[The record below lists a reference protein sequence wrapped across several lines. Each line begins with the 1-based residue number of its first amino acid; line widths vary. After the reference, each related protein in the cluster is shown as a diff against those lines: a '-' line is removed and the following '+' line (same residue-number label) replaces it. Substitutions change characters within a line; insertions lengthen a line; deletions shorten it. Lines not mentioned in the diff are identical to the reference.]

1 MARGY
6 NRVSWLTFD
15 DDDDVPY
22 GEYAD
27 HEVRSRPNP
36 KANKPRTKRRP
47 DHADAV
53 TGMVTAVDRGRYT
66 ALVPASGT
74 ESERIV
80 VAARARELRKTAIVI
95 GDRVQL
101 VGDVSGDEGSLA
113 RIVGL
118 EERKTLLRRSADD
131 SDQVERIMVANADQM
146 LIVVAA
152 ANPEPRVRLVDR
164 YLVAAFDAGI
174 RPIICI
180 TKTDLE
186 DPEPFLENFAA
197 LEVPVFRSAPGA
209 WEDDS
214 PAGVLSQIREVLAG
228 STTVFVGHSGVGKS
242 TLINALVPAAARA
255 VGHVNEVTG
264 RGRHTS
270 SSSVALRAETPSAT
284 ASDSGWVIDTPGVR
298 SFGLGHVTN
307 DGILR
312 GFTDL
317 VPLLDLCPRG
327 CTHTAD
333 APDCELDTAMSDGR
347 LGLMGANRVESLRRL
362 LS

>member
-1 MARGY
+1 M
-6 NRVSWLTFD
+6 SWFTVD
-15 DDDDVPY
+15 DEDDDVPY

-27 HEVRSRPNP
+27 HEVRQRPNP
-36 KANKPRTKRRP
+36 KANRPRTKRRP
-47 DHADAV
+47 EHADAV
-53 TGMVTAVDRGRYT
+53 IGMVTAVDRGRYT
-66 ALVPASGT
+66 ALVSADGRDL
-74 ESERIV
+74 ERTV
-80 VAARARELRKTAIVI
+80 LAARARELRKTAIVI

-118 EERKTLLRRSADD
+118 EERTTLLRRSADD
-131 SDQVERIMVANADQM
+131 SDRVERVMVANAEQM

-164 YLVAAFDAGI
+164 YLVAAYDAGI
-174 RPIICI
+174 QPLLCI
-180 TKTDLE
+180 TKTDLA

-209 WEDDS
+209 WPLEE
-214 PAGVLSQIREVLAG
+214 IRGSLAG
-228 STTVFVGHSGVGKS
+228 KTTVFVGHSGVGKS
-242 TLINALVPAAARA
+242 TLINALVPEADRA

-270 SSSVALRAETPSAT
+270 SSSVALRVATPGAGRHE
-284 ASDSGWVIDTPGVR
+284 SGWVIDTPGVR
-298 SFGLGHVTN
+298 SFGLGHVTS

-317 VPLLDLCPRG
+317 VPYLDECPRG

-333 APDCELDTAMSDGR
+333 APDCELDAAIEDGR
-347 LGLMGANRVESLRRL
+347 LSDAGARRVESLRRL